1 MESIK
6 VEILNPKA
14 RNILNNLADLKL
26 INITDSQKSR
36 KEFLSLVG
44 NIRNQS
50 KSKKKLSLREITSE
64 VKDERRN
71 VRF

>member
-44 NIRNQS
+44 NIRNQN